1 MLCLLK
7 TLPDSVNKTCGG
19 GKVSLNIFICGVG
32 GQGLVLLTSVIGD
45 ACVKKGRK
53 VVTGEMYGLSQR
65 SGAVSVHLRIGE
77 DVFSPLIPYGGADI
91 LLALEA
97 IEALRYLEYL
107 KKDGIVL
114 MNSRVMHPPVE
125 TARIVASK
133 GTKYITLEDVVS
145 NLRKWTNKIA
155 VVDALALARESG
167 NINTENTV
175 FLGCLSALEAFPVEE
190 NFIRESISDA
200 VPKKTVEQ
208 NLKAFELGK
217 RSAHGMLCKLVPCR
231 YPL

>member
-1 MLCLLK
+1 M
-7 TLPDSVNKTCGG
+7 
-19 GKVSLNIFICGVG
+19 SLNVFICGVG

-45 ACVKKGRK
+45 VCIKNGRK
-53 VVTGEMYGLSQR
+53 VITGEMYGLSQR
-65 SGAVSVHLRIGE
+65 SGAVSVHLRMGE

-97 IEALRYLEYL
+97 IESLRYLEYL
-107 KKDGIVL
+107 KKEGIIL

-125 TARIVASK
+125 TAKIIASK
-133 GTKYITLEDVVS
+133 GMKYTTLEDVVS

-155 VVDALALARESG
+155 VIDALALARESG

-190 NFIRESISDA
+190 SFIRESIADA
-200 VPKKTVEQ
+200 VPKKTIEH

-217 RSAHGMLCKLVPCR
+217 KSAHAMLCKLVPCR
-231 YPL
+231 YKPQPIAKGFEGSRNS